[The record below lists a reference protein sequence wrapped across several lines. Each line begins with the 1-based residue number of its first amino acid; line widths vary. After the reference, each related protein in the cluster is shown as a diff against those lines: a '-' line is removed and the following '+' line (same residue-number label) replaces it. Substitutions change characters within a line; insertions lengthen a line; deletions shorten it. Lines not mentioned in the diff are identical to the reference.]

1 MEQSVII
8 QMLVTKGFLEKW
20 IVWIKD
26 ILSTA
31 TSSVLLNG
39 AVGKEFKCK
48 RGVRQGVVIA
58 AIAIAADLLQRLSIT
73 SMSKEYTFPFPII
86 QYADDTILVMQ
97 GCER

>member
-8 QMLVTKGFLEKW
+8 QMLVTKGFLGKW

-39 AVGKEFKCK
+39 VAGKEFKCK
-48 RGVRQGVVIA
+48 RGVRQGVSIA
-58 AIAIAADLLQRLSIT
+58 AIAIAADLLQRLLSI
-73 SMSKEYTFPFPII
+73 S
-86 QYADDTILVMQ
+86 L
-97 GCER
+97 